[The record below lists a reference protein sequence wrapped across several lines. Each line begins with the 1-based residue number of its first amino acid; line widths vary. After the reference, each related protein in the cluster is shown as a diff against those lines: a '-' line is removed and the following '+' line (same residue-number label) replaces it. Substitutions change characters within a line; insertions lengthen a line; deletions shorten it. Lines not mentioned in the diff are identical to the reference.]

1 MAEETLNSTPAET
14 VDVDTSSS
22 IEPETVET
30 VNDTSIEEPTS
41 ENDAAENDVDSTEKD
56 KGERLYANKYK
67 SVEDLEKGYNEAQK
81 FVTKASEFEKKY
93 NELIE
98 AQKQNE
104 QKSMQEQL
112 LQAQRQGFNTVNEQ
126 QIAQQS
132 AVAEF
137 ELYANGIN
145 TVNPEYFNDVRSNL
159 LQYYQTGNKAFL
171 NEAKKYFPSDFIENV
186 AIQKQTLEN
195 QLKGEFK
202 QKERMAREAQ
212 EKELAEV
219 LKADF
224 SEFLSDLN
232 ENQGKAKALEAFCN
246 TGLIQTKEDM
256 QVFQDIYSLIENT
269 AKENAVKE
277 YLANKAI
284 EETKNKSIISNGAK
298 TEYDG
303 GGLTLKTSYSDSEIK
318 NMPYKQFEALEKK
331 FGEEFYNRI
340 N

>member
-1 MAEETLNSTPAET
+1 MAEETLNSTPAEI

-22 IEPETVET
+22 IEPETTET
-30 VNDTSIEEPTS
+30 DVTDTSIEEPTS
-41 ENDAAENDVDSTEKD
+41 EDDAAENDVDSEEKD

-67 SVEDLEKGYNEAQK
+67 SIEDLEKGYNEAQK

-98 AQKQNE
+98 VQRQNE
-104 QKSMQEQL
+104 QRAMQEQL

-171 NEAKKYFPSDFIENV
+171 NEAKKYFPSDFIEAV

-202 QKERMAREAQ
+202 QKERMALDAKER
-212 EKELAEV
+212 ELAEV

-224 SEFLSDLN
+224 SEFLSDLK

-277 YLANKAI
+277 YLASKAI
-284 EETKNKSIISNGAK
+284 EETKDKAVFETSNTNGVSTKAK
-298 TEYDG
+298 YTVADIEKM
-303 GGLTLKTSYSDSEIK
+303 TQ
-318 NMPYKQFEALEKK
+318 KQFDDYCAKHGTDWLYK
-331 FGEEFYNRI
+331 
-340 N
+340 